1 MKELVSWAAGDLVLR
16 AYEVDDLPDLQ
27 AAFADPLVRAW
38 NPGPAEGGSAVTEW
52 MSERNDWS
60 TGSHASWALGGA
72 DGRLLG
78 AVSLHKID
86 LEQADAEVGY
96 WLAPWARGRGWGA
109 LAVSAAA
116 RFGFEQLH
124 LHRLHL
130 FHAVENQASCRLAT
144 TAGFALEGRLRQSYR
159 LAGGPYHDEH
169 LHARL
174 ASDPEPDLSSGSAAS
189 AVR

>member
-1 MKELVSWAAGDLVLR
+1 MNELVSWPADHLVLR

-38 NPGPAEGGSAVTEW
+38 NPGPAEGGQAVVEW

-60 TGSHASWALGGA
+60 TESHASWALGGA

-78 AVSLHKID
+78 AVSLHRID
-86 LEQADAEVGY
+86 HEQADAEVGY

-174 ASDPEPDLSSGSAAS
+174 AGDPEPDLSAGSAVS
-189 AVR
+189 